1 MRLSASVALGVGC
14 VLVVQV
20 SSFAFMPLGATPSG
34 CTSCTAHSSQV
45 TSGSGSSLRVRPSRL
60 SAALSAADGEGASDS
75 GEDMGDDDTS
85 SAVATKP
92 KRKVNAE
99 LDDLVSEM
107 AGRSDDDPIVIPR
120 GAGIAPMAPGPI
132 KPDPI
137 PGMDDDDI
145 PGKIVLPPD
154 VLAEQQKG
162 LEKIA
167 QQLRRERLDK
177 EAEDAITFGF
187 CPRAELWNGRS
198 AMFGITVGMLTEY
211 WTGQSIPQQI
221 ETFAQLLGLLP
232 LDYDTYFQ

>member
-1 MRLSASVALGVGC
+1 M
-14 VLVVQV
+14 
-20 SSFAFMPLGATPSG
+20 
-34 CTSCTAHSSQV
+34 
-45 TSGSGSSLRVRPSRL
+45 
-60 SAALSAADGEGASDS
+60 
-75 GEDMGDDDTS
+75 
-85 SAVATKP
+85 K
-92 KRKVNAE
+92 K
-99 LDDLVSEM
+99 
-107 AGRSDDDPIVIPR
+107 
-120 GAGIAPMAPGPI
+120 
-132 KPDPI
+132 
-137 PGMDDDDI
+137 DDDI
-145 PGKIVLPPD
+145 PGKIVLSPE

-198 AMFGITVGMLTEY
+198 AMFGITVGILTEY

>member
-1 MRLSASVALGVGC
+1 MA
-14 VLVVQV
+14 
-20 SSFAFMPLGATPSG
+20 
-34 CTSCTAHSSQV
+34 
-45 TSGSGSSLRVRPSRL
+45 
-60 SAALSAADGEGASDS
+60 
-75 GEDMGDDDTS
+75 DDDTS

-92 KRKVNAE
+92 KRKVNPE

-107 AGRSDDDPIVIPR
+107 AGRSDDEPIVIPR

-145 PGKIVLPPD
+145 PGKIVLPPE

>member
-1 MRLSASVALGVGC
+1 M
-14 VLVVQV
+14 
-20 SSFAFMPLGATPSG
+20 
-34 CTSCTAHSSQV
+34 
-45 TSGSGSSLRVRPSRL
+45 
-60 SAALSAADGEGASDS
+60 SAADGDGGDGMGEGA
-75 GEDMGDDDTS
+75 DDDVS

-92 KRKVNAE
+92 KKKVNSE
-99 LDDLVSEM
+99 LDDLVGEM
-107 AGRSDDDPIVIPR
+107 AGRAGDEPVIIPR

-132 KPDPI
+132 KADPI

-145 PGKIVLPPD
+145 PGKIVLPPE
-154 VLAEQQKG
+154 VLAEQQEG

>member
-1 MRLSASVALGVGC
+1 MRLSASLALGVGC
-14 VLVVQV
+14 VSLAQV
-20 SSFAFMPLGATPSG
+20 SSFAFVPLGATSG
-34 CTSCTAHSSQV
+34 CTSCVGRSSQQV
-45 TSGSGSSLRVRPSRL
+45 GLGPGRMPV
-60 SAALSAADGEGASDS
+60 ALSAADGEGM
-75 GEDMGDDDTS
+75 GEDGEDGDAADDIS

-92 KRKVNAE
+92 KKKKAYSE
-99 LDDLVSEM
+99 LDDLVGEM
-107 AGRSDDDPIVIPR
+107 AARGDDEPIVIPR

-145 PGKIVLPPD
+145 PGKIVLSPE

-198 AMFGITVGMLTEY
+198 AMFGITVGILTEY
-211 WTGQSIPQQI
+211 WTGQSIPQQV